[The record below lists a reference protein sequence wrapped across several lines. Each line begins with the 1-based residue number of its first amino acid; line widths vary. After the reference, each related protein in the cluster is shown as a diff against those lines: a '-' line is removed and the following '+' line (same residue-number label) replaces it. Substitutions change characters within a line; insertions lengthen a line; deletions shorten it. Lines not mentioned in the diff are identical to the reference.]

1 MVDREKIL
9 KLMRDLLISGLKF
22 IESSKGKFP
31 FPTADYVDVEVDYKR
46 KQWTTFLTKAVNLY
60 GWNKKQEMF
69 DILEFKRVV
78 NYLSTL
84 ETNDADV
91 MDSGQTIPLASE
103 DEKQDR
109 LRNVEIIPF
118 LSAYINKF
126 GLSFD
131 DSNFKYTFKV
141 WFEHL
146 ESSSLSRRILVLRN
160 FSLEGLESIDLLG
173 YRIRPL
179 RNYEIRLLIGMG
191 SYNARIPNYPLW
203 NLPSGLKYN
212 LNPMY
217 CVEVLPQ
224 IFGID
229 SIKLSSEF
237 IKNRLMG
244 LLLTFKNGTMSMET
258 ELNYD
263 QIAEFRTDS
272 GASGITSYSELHHY
286 FSSPYSLSNADIY
299 KLREY
304 EKNYGKI
311 DLDKAKTLG
320 LAIRRFLSANWR
332 FNWEDILIDY
342 MIALEALLSNTG
354 QEINYRIS
362 LGVAVLLNKEPSDRQ
377 RTFKIMKG
385 FYDLRSKIVHGSA
398 DQADKAR
405 VNLQQYFHEEGLSPE
420 DTLREYIRNIIQKY
434 VYLCSDAPSG
444 KERDYFLKLLE
455 DKILGLK

>member
-1 MVDREKIL
+1 
-9 KLMRDLLISGLKF
+9 MRDLLISDLKF
-22 IESSKGKFP
+22 IESSKDQFP
-31 FPTADYVDVEVDYKR
+31 FPIADYVDVEVDYER
-46 KQWTTFLTKAVNLY
+46 KQWSTFLTKTINLY

-69 DILEFKRVV
+69 DIPEFKRVV
-78 NYLSTL
+78 NYLYTL
-84 ETNDADV
+84 ETNDTDV
-91 MDSGQTIPLASE
+91 MDPGQTIRLASE

-109 LRNVEIIPF
+109 LRNVKIIPF

-141 WFEHL
+141 WFERL
-146 ESSSLSRRILVLRN
+146 ETSSLRRRIMVLRN

-203 NLPSGLKYN
+203 NLPSGLKYD

-217 CVEVLPQ
+217 CVEVPPQ
-224 IFGID
+224 IFGIED
-229 SIKLSSEF
+229 IKLSSEF

-272 GASGITSYSELHHY
+272 RSGGITSFSELHHY
-286 FSSPYSLSNADIY
+286 FSSPYSLSNADDY

-311 DLDKAKTLG
+311 DLDKAKALG
-320 LAIRRFLSANWR
+320 LAIRRFLNANWR

-362 LGVAVLLNKEPSDRQ
+362 LGVAVLLNEEPSDRQ

-398 DQADKAR
+398 DKADR
-405 VNLQQYFHEEGLSPE
+405 TLLNLKRYFPEGSPLPE
-420 DTLREYIRNIIQKY
+420 DTLREYIRKIIQKY
-434 VYLCSDAPSG
+434 VYLCSDAHSG